1 MNKVI
6 NLSSQMEEIIISICK
21 QYNWPY
27 KIDSDNIIFEVALT
41 NDRTQACSAT
51 LVTTRFG
58 QCVHVQSPIGKL
70 NEVNLANIA
79 KQIFRLQYD
88 MVYSR
93 LSVIDVQNEETII
106 LLARTLV
113 NIINENELFNMI
125 QEVAITADSLENDL
139 FQKDEF

>member
-1 MNKVI
+1 M
-6 NLSSQMEEIIISICK
+6 SQEMQDIIISICK

-51 LVTTRFG
+51 IVKTRFG
-58 QCVHVQSPIGKL
+58 QCIHVQSPIGKL
-70 NEVNLANIA
+70 ADLNLNTIA
-79 KQIFRLQYD
+79 KQIFRFQYD

-93 LSVIDVQNEETII
+93 VSIIDVQGEETII

-139 FQKDEF
+139 YQKDEF